1 MTNNTPHNIHSPLE
15 QALAKKLASA
25 RNYLYEAT
33 MGDYSQASINRG
45 QDHFNQLKQEALD
58 LGLDY
63 EDLATWSQERGCWVA
78 TA

>member
-1 MTNNTPHNIHSPLE
+1 MTNNNDITDLV
-15 QALAKKLASA
+15 LAKRLASA
-25 RNYLYEAT
+25 RNRLYEAT
-33 MGDYSQASINRG
+33 MGDYSQASIDLAQNEY
-45 QDHFNQLKQEALD
+45 NQLKQEALD